1 MERNSVIAEQFRKML
16 EEDLHETVNFKK
28 LFKQADSLEA
38 ELLKRI
44 GSDKE
49 LKEQYFN
56 TAEAM
61 LESNIEYE
69 IMCFCEGVRAGFK
82 LCMDIFEIL

>member
-16 EEDLHETVNFKK
+16 EEDLCETVKYKK
-28 LFKQADSLEA
+28 LAKQADSLED

-49 LKEQYFN
+49 LKDQYLN
-56 TAEAM
+56 TAETM
-61 LESNIEYE
+61 LESNIEHE
-69 IMCFCEGVRAGFK
+69 IICFCEGVRAGFK
-82 LCMDIFEIL
+82 LCMDIFDIT